1 MDEVE
6 RKHGLL
12 EEAVPKV
19 KRKAWVTSDEAC
31 DQVIL
36 VSLDFSFGGVGA
48 MEVRGDKLKVD
59 ALLMHELLQACGTFI
74 FQNLEERAEYMV
86 TEVGMEDLVGMAKF
100 LCAA

>member
-1 MDEVE
+1 M
-6 RKHGLL
+6 
-12 EEAVPKV
+12 
-19 KRKAWVTSDEAC
+19 KRKACVAAAVAG

-36 VSLDFSFGGVGA
+36 VSLDCSFGGVGA

-74 FQNLEERAEYMV
+74 FQNLEERAEYLV